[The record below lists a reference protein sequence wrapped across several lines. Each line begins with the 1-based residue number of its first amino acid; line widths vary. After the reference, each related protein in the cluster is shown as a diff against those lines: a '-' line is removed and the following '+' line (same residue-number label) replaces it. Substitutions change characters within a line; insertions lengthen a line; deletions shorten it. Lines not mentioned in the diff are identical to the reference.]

1 MPPRS
6 RRLRFEDILEALDR
20 IRSYTAGLSL
30 ETFRLDS
37 KTVDAVIRNFEV
49 IGEATRHVDD
59 EFVAAHPEVAWAQV
73 RGFRNILTHQY
84 FGVDV
89 AILWQAVETDVPK
102 LLEAVSGFIA
112 QEPVD
117 PDTD

>member
-6 RRLRFEDILEALDR
+6 RRLRFEDILEAAGR
-20 IRSYTAGLSL
+20 IRSYAEGLSL
-30 ETFRLDS
+30 ETFSIDS

-59 EFVAAHPEVAWAQV
+59 AFVAAHPEVAWAQV
-73 RGFRNILTHQY
+73 REFRNVLAHEY

-89 AILWQAVETDVPK
+89 AILWHAIETDIPK

-112 QEPVD
+112 QERVD
-117 PDTD
+117 PDAG